1 MRNKTLNINLSSS
14 GLNSRFWHIMKR
26 SFLVPIAIGTGRVSG
41 MESQKRGLCPRI
53 VGRSVLPRMESNGM
67 EWEWAED

>member
-1 MRNKTLNINLSSS
+1 
-14 GLNSRFWHIMKR
+14 MKR